1 MKDSYADIMEDSLKN
16 LVFILVASINFQEEK
31 SLSILC
37 KIILDVRLGKVG
49 TNGRIKVGTNG
60 RIKVG
65 TNGRI
70 KVGTN
75 GRIKAEEHFTQG
87 TLSS

>member
-16 LVFILVASINFQEEK
+16 LVFILVASINFQEEE
-31 SLSILC
+31 SLSIVC

-60 RIKVG
+60 M
-65 TNGRI
+65 I